1 MKKILTALIVGLII
15 CAGVKVEAAQ
25 FTQEQFS
32 EMLSVTAQKSAAES
46 KALALDATTFQK
58 NFNAFMTSF
67 IKDSN
72 AGDDTPTLE
81 EIFLIREPLILQ
93 TDTGNFLAKDF
104 LNRIAVV
111 GSVEADG
118 KLKTLNFFSTPAE
131 NKNEMVVTILVFQ
144 AFTQGIS
151 PDLDV
156 KELLGELE
164 KNPGAPVTR
173 SGVKFS
179 VSKQGNLE
187 VITAVAE

>member
-32 EMLSVTAQKSAAES
+32 EMLSVTAQKSAAET
-46 KALALDATTFQK
+46 KALAFDAATFQK

-104 LNRIAVV
+104 MNRIAVV

>member
-15 CAGVKVEAAQ
+15 CASVKVEAAQ
-25 FTQEQFS
+25 FAEEQFS

-46 KALALDATTFQK
+46 KALALDTATFQK
-58 NFNAFMTSF
+58 NFNAFMTTF
-67 IKDSN
+67 IKESN

-104 LNRIAVV
+104 MNRIAVV
-111 GSVEADG
+111 GSVEANG
-118 KLKTLNFFSTPAE
+118 NLKTLNFFSTPAE

-151 PDLDV
+151 PELDV

>member
-1 MKKILTALIVGLII
+1 MKKILTALIVSLII
-15 CAGVKVEAAQ
+15 CASVKVEAAQ
-25 FTQEQFS
+25 FAEEQFS

-46 KALALDATTFQK
+46 KALALDTATFQK
-58 NFNAFMTSF
+58 NFNAFMTTF
-67 IKDSN
+67 IKESN

-104 LNRIAVV
+104 MNRIAVV
-111 GSVEADG
+111 GSVEANG
-118 KLKTLNFFSTPAE
+118 NLKTLNFFSTPAE

-151 PDLDV
+151 PELDV

-173 SGVKFS
+173 SGIKFS

>member
-1 MKKILTALIVGLII
+1 MKKILTALIVSLII
-15 CAGVKVEAAQ
+15 CASVKVEAAQ
-25 FTQEQFS
+25 FAEEQFS

-46 KALALDATTFQK
+46 KALALDTATFQK
-58 NFNAFMTSF
+58 NFNAFMTTF
-67 IKDSN
+67 IKESN

-104 LNRIAVV
+104 MNRIAVV
-111 GSVEADG
+111 GSVEANG
-118 KLKTLNFFSTPAE
+118 NLKTLNFFSTPAE

-151 PDLDV
+151 PELDV

-164 KNPGAPVTR
+164 KNPGAPVTK

>member
-15 CAGVKVEAAQ
+15 CAGIKVEAAQ

-164 KNPGAPVTR
+164 KNPGAPVIR
-173 SGVKFS
+173 SGVKFL